1 MIMRSTF
8 VLIAFMLAGFST
20 HVLAVQPGRSPVKVF
35 ILAGQSNMEGQGRV
49 SEGSRATLEMLVKK
63 DDAGTYQ
70 HLVDKDGNWVVR
82 DDVWIYYNRQN
93 NPVKGGLTIGQG
105 TNSEKFGPEL
115 QIGHILGDLLENQV
129 LLIKTCW
136 GGKSLAGDFRPPSS
150 GGQTG
155 KYYKD
160 MLSTVEDVLSHLDS
174 YFPNYK
180 GQGYEI
186 TGFFWWQGWNDA
198 CLGQKAVN
206 EYTDNLA
213 NLIRDVRAE
222 WKVPD
227 LAVVIATSGNGGN
240 PPTINDGVFMR
251 IHDDL
256 VPAQRAV
263 AKIPEFKTTVAI
275 AETWDFWRGPKE
287 SPADAGH
294 HWNDNAE
301 SYFQVGTAMGSSMM
315 KLLGGVSSKAPAQ
328 DRRPNL
334 LFIMSDEHT
343 AEAIELKE
351 VTPEQASQ

>member
-1 MIMRSTF
+1 MALSVLLNTVEIPVNGYKETYMKPTMRVILIGFTVTC
-8 VLIAFMLAGFST
+8 VLPALASS
-20 HVLAVQPGRSPVKVF
+20 QPVKVF
-35 ILAGQSNMEGQGRV
+35 VLAGQSNMEGQGRV

-70 HLVDKDGNWVVR
+70 HLVDKDANWTVR
-82 DDVWIYYNRQN
+82 DDVWIYYNRQS

-105 TNSEKFGPEL
+105 TNSEKIGPEL
-115 QIGHILGDLLENQV
+115 QIGHILGDMLENQV

-155 KYYKD
+155 KYYRD
-160 MLSTVEDVLSHLDS
+160 MLSTVEDVLSHLDT

-186 TGFFWWQGWNDA
+186 AGFFWWQGWNDA
-198 CLGQKAVN
+198 CLGRKAVN

-227 LAVVIATSGNGGN
+227 LPVVIATSGNGGN
-240 PPTINDGVFMR
+240 PPTIKDGVFMR

-275 AETWDFWRGPKE
+275 AETWDFWRSPKE

-315 KLLGGVSSKAPAQ
+315 KLLSCVSSKAPTRTGAQ
-328 DRRPNL
+328 V
-334 LFIMSDEHT
+334 E
-343 AEAIELKE
+343 
-351 VTPEQASQ
+351 